1 MFSFKNKL
9 KEKKIVILKDI
20 FWKHICLQR
29 FGKWRLNKTKQ
40 KARKALNPIYCTL
53 VVSIPGPFIAEGSPS
68 SHTLSIVIRDQLHIS
83 CYVIL

>member
-20 FWKHICLQR
+20 FWKH

-68 SHTLSIVIRDQLHIS
+68 SHTSSIVLRDQLHIS